1 MLALCYV
8 SEMLTKAW
16 NENMGEKMN
25 AVQMNTRMPEELKLF
40 LLEQAKK
47 EGRSLNNYLVRHFAE
62 LKTKLTSENAK
73 A

>member
-1 MLALCYV
+1 
-8 SEMLTKAW
+8 
-16 NENMGEKMN
+16 MN

-47 EGRSLNNYLVRHFAE
+47 EGRSLNNYLVRHFEE
-62 LKTKLTSENAK
+62 LKMKLTKENAE